1 MRIICVDDEP
11 LAMEYTVG
19 QCRLLPRADEVKGF
33 TSAQEALD
41 YGLIDHIYTT
51 RKEIEDALK
60 AN

>member
-1 MRIICVDDEP
+1 M
-11 LAMEYTVG
+11 
-19 QCRLLPRADEVKGF
+19 
-33 TSAQEALD
+33 SAQEALD